1 MEILGF
7 NRVELIVREDEIDE
21 AVKQFNEVLGLHLPQ
36 PHPIA
41 GQPVLSATDFDG
53 SIELVA
59 NVGGKGSFADK
70 LARGSGQIGPLVWE
84 VSDIED
90 ARGWLTDHGYRI
102 AFEYDSRKGNDA
114 ERRSAVHQL
123 ILDPGQWFGF
133 NVTLMRRYGSS

>member
-7 NRVELIVREDEIDE
+7 NRVELVVREEEISL

-36 PHPIA
+36 PHRIA

-53 SIELVA
+53 SIELVSGI
-59 NVGGKGSFADK
+59 GGQGNFADK

-84 VSDIED
+84 VADIED
-90 ARGWLTDHGYRI
+90 ARAWLKDHGYRI
-102 AFEYDSRKGNDA
+102 AFEYDSRQGNDA

-123 ILDPGQWFGF
+123 ILDPSQWFGF
-133 NVTLMRRYGSS
+133 NVTLMRRHGSA